1 MRQRFYRALMIGAAG
16 IAAALAAFGAAAL
29 AADSGTKLY
38 LGDVNVDSY
47 VNVADAVHL
56 ARYVA
61 EDMDASLTRQGSL
74 NADVNQDRD
83 VDSSDSNMLLEILA
97 GIIPHP
103 QDVPPEE
110 TTETTE
116 QTTSETEQ
124 TTTAETATT
133 EQTTTTAETTTEQIT
148 TGETTTEQITTGET
162 TTVSE
167 ETQPPQT
174 VPPAALTVGSR
185 TLPLGDP
192 AEEVIA
198 LPEIAAEYGALTE
211 KLTLAYNTCMMDFY
225 VYAEDPANT
234 MILFSRDGIVI
245 GYYTTAKEYSC
256 SNLYTITEYRDTHP
270 DGTGELYA
278 VMALSSSAS
287 IYVDSVRDQNDLHVF
302 SRLNFYATN
311 AIRGVYGLPALHWNE
326 QLAEMAQAHSDDM
339 AENNYM
345 SHTDSSGMDPGDRI
359 RASGIKWRMI
369 GENVDGGLRD
379 PFAAADDWFRSVKGH
394 REEILGEEYTDIGIG
409 FAYRSGTKYGIYG
422 TQDYLY

>member
-1 MRQRFYRALMIGAAG
+1 MRQRFYRVLMIGASG

-38 LGDVNVDSY
+38 LGDVNVDRL

-74 NADVNQDRD
+74 NADVNQDKD

-97 GIIPHP
+97 GVIPHP

-110 TTETTE
+110 TTD
-116 QTTSETEQ
+116 
-124 TTTAETATT
+124 TAA
-133 EQTTTTAETTTEQIT
+133 QTTTTDQTTTTEAVT
-148 TGETTTEQITTGET
+148 TTTEESSAET
-162 TTVSE
+162 ETTVSE
-167 ETQPPQT
+167 ETQPVQT
-174 VPPAALTVGSR
+174 VPAAALTVGSR

-198 LPEIAAEYGALTE
+198 LPEIAAEYGALTD
-211 KLTLAYNTCMMDFY
+211 KLSLEYNTCMMDFY
-225 VYAEDPANT
+225 VYAEDAANT

-245 GYYTTAKEYSC
+245 GYFTTAKDYTC

-287 IYVDSVRDQNDLHVF
+287 IYVDSVKDQTDLHVF
-302 SRLNFYATN
+302 SLLNFYATN

-326 QLAEMAQAHSDDM
+326 QLAEMAQQHSDDM

-345 SHTDSSGMDPGDRI
+345 SHTDSAGLTPGDRI
-359 RASGIKWRMI
+359 RATGIKWRMV

-394 REEILGEEYTDIGIG
+394 REEILSDKYTDIGIG
-409 FAYRSGTKYGIYG
+409 FSYRSGTKYGIYG
-422 TQDYLY
+422 TQDFLY

>member
-74 NADVNQDRD
+74 NADVNQDKD

-103 QDVPPEE
+103 QDVPPAE
-110 TTETTE
+110 TTDEPET
-116 QTTSETEQ
+116 

-133 EQTTTTAETTTEQIT
+133 EQTTTTA
-148 TGETTTEQITTGET
+148 ETTTEQITTGET

-174 VPPAALTVGSR
+174 VPPAALTVGTR

-198 LPEIAAEYGALTE
+198 LPEIAAEYGSLTE
-211 KLTLAYNTCMMDFY
+211 KLSLAYNTCMMDFY
-225 VYAEDPANT
+225 VYAEDTANT

-245 GYYTTAKEYSC
+245 GYYTTAKEYAC

-302 SRLNFYATN
+302 SRLNFFATN

-345 SHTDSSGMDPGDRI
+345 SHTDSAGMDPGDRI

-394 REEILGEEYTDIGIG
+394 REEMLGDKYTDIGIG
-409 FAYRSGTKYGIYG
+409 FAYRTGTKYGIYG
-422 TQDYLY
+422 TQDYLF

>member
-1 MRQRFYRALMIGAAG
+1 MRQRFYRALMIGASG

-38 LGDVNVDSY
+38 LGDVNVDRL

-74 NADVNQDRD
+74 NADVNQDKD

-97 GIIPHP
+97 GVIPHP

-110 TTETTE
+110 TTD
-116 QTTSETEQ
+116 
-124 TTTAETATT
+124 TAA
-133 EQTTTTAETTTEQIT
+133 QTTTTDQTTTTEAVT
-148 TGETTTEQITTGET
+148 TTTEESSAET
-162 TTVSE
+162 ETTVSE
-167 ETQPPQT
+167 ETQPVQT
-174 VPPAALTVGSR
+174 VPAAALTVGSR

-198 LPEIAAEYGALTE
+198 LPEIAAEYGALTD
-211 KLTLAYNTCMMDFY
+211 KLSLEYNTCMMDFY
-225 VYAEDPANT
+225 VYAEDAANT

-245 GYYTTAKEYSC
+245 GYFTTAKDYTC

-287 IYVDSVRDQNDLHVF
+287 IYVDSVKDQTDLHVF
-302 SRLNFYATN
+302 SLLNFYATN

-326 QLAEMAQAHSDDM
+326 QLAEMAQQHSDDM

-345 SHTDSSGMDPGDRI
+345 SHTDSAGLTPGDRI
-359 RASGIKWRMI
+359 RATGIKWRMV

-394 REEILGEEYTDIGIG
+394 REEILSDKYTDIGIG
-409 FAYRSGTKYGIYG
+409 FSYRSGTKYGIYG
-422 TQDYLY
+422 TQDFLY